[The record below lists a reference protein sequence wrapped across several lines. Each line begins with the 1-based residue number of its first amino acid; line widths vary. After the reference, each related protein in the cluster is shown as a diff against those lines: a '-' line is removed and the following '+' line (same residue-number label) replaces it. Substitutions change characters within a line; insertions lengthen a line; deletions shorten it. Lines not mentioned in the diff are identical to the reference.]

1 MAMTDREVTQWLSE
15 YDAGLE
21 ADVERAERAISQANP
36 PKKGGRGKTRDA
48 ESHVSG
54 DVLRQIRAA
63 HTDDG
68 LTAPEPW
75 PGERDRNWFRDL
87 GRRTAVGGRERI
99 LLDALLNRVW
109 TKPDD
114 PHKGRFNGQWTG
126 WIDELRGDCGMSM
139 SYATMK
145 RAIAGLIAKGVIER
159 RLRGRV
165 RVSRGRGKSEY
176 RVLPTNSY
184 ERRES

>member
-1 MAMTDREVTQWLSE
+1 MTRLSRPMSRAPSDDGAAAPVETQSPLPLT
-15 YDAGLE
+15 GGTL
-21 ADVERAERAISQANP
+21 VP
-36 PKKGGRGKTRDA
+36 VPGRG
-48 ESHVSG
+48 E
-54 DVLRQIRAA
+54 
-63 HTDDG
+63 
-68 LTAPEPW
+68 APEPW

-99 LLDALLNRVW
+99 ALDALLDRVW

-114 PHKGRFNGQWTG
+114 PRQGRFNGVWTG

-165 RVSRGRGKSEY
+165 RVSRGRGKSTY
-176 RVLPTNSY
+176 TVNPANPC

>member
-1 MAMTDREVTQWLSE
+1 MAISDSDLTDWYAE
-15 YDAGLE
+15 YDEAFL
-21 ADVERAERAISQANP
+21 ADVERVERRWRAP
-36 PKKGGRGKTRDA
+36 PVEPQPSLPLTGGTLVPVPCNGDA
-48 ESHVSG
+48 PQP
-54 DVLRQIRAA
+54 L
-63 HTDDG
+63 
-68 LTAPEPW
+68 

-99 LLDALLNRVW
+99 ALDALLDRVW

-114 PHKGRFNGQWTG
+114 PRQGRFNGVWTG

-165 RVSRGRGKSEY
+165 RVSRGRGKSTY
-176 RVLPTNSY
+176 TVNPANQY